1 VLGGKVLLC
10 FVVLHDVVDIDEIGD
25 AVNKRTVIRRIAIV
39 ATVVAAL
46 MSFAMTALAAGR
58 RTKPPHPA
66 VRRQLASAQP
76 DLVIQWNQELQK
88 VLVAPGAQPAS
99 IHPTRTMAIVQIA
112 VYDAVN
118 GIVGGGRPLLLDLRG
133 PGSASS
139 QAAAAAAA
147 RTALDALLPS
157 QQPAIEAFFQ
167 TSLAQLG
174 SGRSVQQGVSF
185 GDRVAT
191 AVLAARANDGANLTP
206 PAFTP
211 GSGPGEYQLTPPA
224 FAPAA
229 FTQTPHVAPFV
240 LRSASRFRPP
250 APPALTS
257 SRYAEDF
264 SEVHSLGEL
273 SSTARTADETAIAKF
288 WGAAPVWVVWNQ
300 VADQAAVSFGN
311 NVEENA
317 RMFALLD
324 TTLADSAIALYDA
337 KYTYHRWR
345 PITAITATDQSNPR
359 TLTDPAWL
367 PLANTANDPGYPGA
381 HAAFSQAAASVL
393 QDFFGTDAFA
403 FSLANATVG
412 ITRTFTTFSAASDE
426 AFASRIFA
434 GQHFRYDE
442 DAGQR
447 LGARVADFVVDH
459 ALEPVGNRGHD
470 HHERREGRGG
480 R

>member
-1 VLGGKVLLC
+1 MNTRK
-10 FVVLHDVVDIDEIGD
+10 
-25 AVNKRTVIRRIAIV
+25 VIRPLAIV
-39 ATVVAAL
+39 AAAVAAP

-58 RTKPPHPA
+58 PSKPHHPA
-66 VRRQLASAQP
+66 ARSQLQP
-76 DLVIQWNQELQK
+76 APPDQVIQWNQELQK

-99 IHPTRTMAIVQIA
+99 IHPTRTMVIAQIA

-118 GIVGGGRPLLLDLRG
+118 GIVGGGQPFLDGFRG
-133 PGSASS
+133 PRHASS

-147 RTALDALLPS
+147 RTALDALLPT
-157 QQPAIEAFFQ
+157 QRPTVDAFFQ
-167 TSLAQLG
+167 TSLAQLEPG
-174 SGRSVQQGVSF
+174 PSVQQGISF

-191 AVLAARANDGANLTP
+191 AVLAARANDGANLMP

-240 LRSASRFRPP
+240 LQSASRFRPP

-257 SRYAEDF
+257 TRYAEDF
-264 SEVHSLGEL
+264 SELHSLGEL
-273 SSTARTADETAIAKF
+273 NSTARTADQTAIATF

-300 VADQAAVSFGN
+300 VADQAAVGFGN
-311 NVEENA
+311 SIEENA

-345 PITAITATDQSNPR
+345 PITAITAADQGNPS
-359 TLTDPAWL
+359 TMTDPTWL
-367 PLANTANDPGYPGA
+367 PFANTANDPGYPGA
-381 HAAFSQAAASVL
+381 HAAFSQAAATVL
-393 QDFFGTDAFA
+393 QDFFGTDAFP
-403 FSLANATVG
+403 FSLSNVTVG
-412 ITRTFTTFSAASDE
+412 VTRTFTSFTAASAE
-426 AFASRIFA
+426 AFASRIYA

-442 DAGQR
+442 DAGQT
-447 LGARVADFVVDH
+447 LGDRVANFVVDH
-459 ALEPVGNRGHD
+459 ALEAVGNRGHD
-470 HHERREGRGG
+470 HPERRDGRSG